1 MKNNTRALL
10 AAGGAY
16 TIFGLSY
23 LFSKMALGA
32 AEPSLLLAVRFAV
45 TFLTLNLMLLFR
57 AGRLNLKGKPVGKA
71 VVLGILQ
78 PVLYFLMENYGLKY
92 AASSFAGAVS
102 AVSPALA
109 IALGA
114 LILRERPTAR
124 QWLCAGLSMLG
135 VALISLMNAAG
146 GSSTAA
152 GCLCLLGA
160 YAVGAVYPILARK
173 LSKVFSAFET
183 TYLMFAVGFG
193 FFSVMAAIQY
203 GSALPGALADAFAS
217 RDFAVGVVYLGVLSS
232 VAAYLMV
239 NYSLKYLPVAVSTV
253 FGGLATVVS
262 VLAGVCIGGET
273 FTLPQALAA
282 ALILVGVWGVNRFRA
297 ENCGNHV
304 KS

>member
-1 MKNNTRALL
+1 MKNNTRAVL
-10 AAGGAY
+10 AAAGAY

-45 TFLTLNLMLLFR
+45 TFLTLNLMLLLR
-57 AGRLNLKGKPVGKA
+57 AGRLSLKGKPVGMA
-71 VVLGILQ
+71 IVLGILQ

-92 AASSFAGAVS
+92 AASSFAGAIS
-102 AVSPALA
+102 AVSPALS

-114 LILRERPTAR
+114 LILRERPTPK

-160 YAVGAVYPILARK
+160 YTVGAIYPSLARR
-173 LSKVFSAFET
+173 LSKEFTAFET
-183 TYLMFAVGFG
+183 TYLMFAVGFV
-193 FFSVMAAIQY
+193 FFSAMAAVQY
-203 GSALPGALADAFAS
+203 GSALPDALRAAFAS
-217 RDFAVGVVYLGVLSS
+217 RNFTVGVLYLGVLSS

-239 NYSLKYLPVAVSTV
+239 N
-253 FGGLATVVS
+253 
-262 VLAGVCIGGET
+262 
-273 FTLPQALAA
+273 
-282 ALILVGVWGVNRFRA
+282 
-297 ENCGNHV
+297 
-304 KS
+304 